1 MTVLTMAMTPARA
14 ADVCDQQTRR
24 LLEEMFDV
32 RWGSAAFGP
41 EELAVLARGSEVL
54 LTSWGTPHLEPD
66 LFAGTGAPTVI
77 AHAAGSIKWLVDG
90 SVLDGSAATSDVK
103 AFSAG
108 TRIAWSVGEYCLAA
122 AMTLLRRLPEFD
134 QATRAGQWQPAGLRG
149 RELRGRRVG
158 IVGASSTARA
168 FIELLQPFHCDIAVY
183 DPFLSLE
190 QARQLG
196 VTLASL
202 QEVSQADIV
211 SLHVPDLPA
220 TEGMITA
227 ELIASMRSNTIVI
240 NSSRGLAL
248 DNAALERE
256 IAKGRLQAALDVYP
270 AEPPVLSKTFQ
281 SADNVLLTPHI
292 AGDTL
297 EGHASLA
304 GYVLNDVVQWL
315 EHGTLG
321 AGYVNP
327 ASLAFSA

>member
-14 ADVCDQQTRR
+14 ADVCDPATRAR
-24 LLEEMFDV
+24 LEALFEV

-41 EELAVLARGSEVL
+41 EELASLARGSDVL
-54 LTSWGTPHLEPD
+54 LTSWGTPHLVPE
-66 LFAGTGAPTVI
+66 LFSGEGAPTVI
-77 AHAAGSIKWLVDG
+77 AHAAGSIKWLVEA
-90 SVLDGSAATSDVK
+90 SVLNGSAGTVT

-122 AMTLLRRLPEFD
+122 TMTLLRRLPEFD
-134 QATRAGQWQPAGLRG
+134 QSIRAGQWQPAGLRG

-168 FIELLQPFHCDIAVY
+168 FIELLQPFQVDIAVY

-190 QARQLG
+190 GAQRLG

-202 QEVSQADIV
+202 AEVTQADIV
-211 SLHVPDLPA
+211 SLHVPDVPA

-227 ELIASMRSNTIVI
+227 ELIAGMRNNTIVI
-240 NSSRGLAL
+240 NSSRGLAI

-256 IAKGRLQAALDVYP
+256 LATGRLQAALDVFP
-270 AEPPVLSKTFQ
+270 TEPPTLSKTLLG
-281 SADNVLLTPHI
+281 ANNVLLTPHI
-292 AGDTL
+292 AGDTK
-297 EGHASLA
+297 EGHASLV
-304 GYVLNDVVQWL
+304 GFVLEDVLAWL
-315 EHGTLG
+315 ENGTLG

-327 ASLAFSA
+327 ATLAFSA

>member
-14 ADVCDQQTRR
+14 GDVCDQQTRTR
-24 LLEEMFDV
+24 LEDLFEV
-32 RWGSAAFGP
+32 RWASDTLGP
-41 EELAVLARGSEVL
+41 DELASLARGSDVL
-54 LTSWGTPHLEPD
+54 VTSWGTPHLAAG
-66 LFAGTGAPTVI
+66 LFDGDDAPSVI

-90 SVLDGSAATSDVK
+90 SVLDGSAANRHVT

-122 AMTLLRRLPEFD
+122 TMTLLRRLPEFD
-134 QATRAGQWQPAGLRG
+134 QNTRAGLWQPAGLRG

-168 FIELLQPFHCDIAVY
+168 FIELLRPFQCNIAVY
-183 DPFLSLE
+183 DPYLSLAK
-190 QARQLG
+190 ARQLG

-202 QEVSQADIV
+202 GEVTQADIV
-211 SLHVPDLPA
+211 SIHVPDVPA

-227 ELIASMRSNTIVI
+227 KLIAAMRDNTVVI
-240 NSSRGLAL
+240 NSSRGLAV
-248 DNAALERE
+248 DNKALERE
-256 IAKGRLQAALDVYP
+256 LARGRLQAALDVYP
-270 AEPPVLSKTFQ
+270 TEPPRMSKAMLG
-281 SADNVLLTPHI
+281 ADNVLLTPHI

-297 EGHASLA
+297 EGHASLV
-304 GYVLNDVVQWL
+304 GYVLTDVLQWL

-327 ASLAFSA
+327 ATLAFSA